1 MSLLDYIFRNKPEN
15 SATQAKKRLQ
25 FILSHN
31 CGVKSDIDFQ
41 KLQQKISE
49 AIIEVIRENTHL
61 DIDQNNVQVE
71 LAKTGDFSILELN
84 ITLPNEELA

>member
-1 MSLLDYIFRNKPEN
+1 MSLLNYIFRSRQEN

-31 CGVKSDIDFQ
+31 CGKSNIDFQ

-49 AIIEVIRENTHL
+49 AIINIIREDTSI
-61 DIDQNNVQVE
+61 DIDHNNVQVE
-71 LAKTGDFSILELN
+71 LEKTGDFSVLELN
-84 ITLPNEELA
+84 ITLPNEEVA

>member
-1 MSLLDYIFRNKPEN
+1 MSLLNYIFRNRQEN

-31 CGVKSDIDFQ
+31 CEKSNIDFQ

-49 AIIEVIRENTHL
+49 AIINIIREDTSI
-61 DIDQNNVQVE
+61 DIDHNNVQVE
-71 LAKTGDFSILELN
+71 LEKTGDFSVLELN
-84 ITLPNEELA
+84 ITLPNEEMA